1 MSRHRKK
8 AESSDLSERLSALDE
23 ARQLAEGRLSVAPL
37 AEVYDV
43 LERATSRR
51 SLSAGHTVVGFFGA
65 TGSGKSSLFNAVT
78 GSSVATVAAR
88 RPTTSEPL
96 AGVWGIEGSEPLLD
110 WLNVNNRQHM
120 DDGVGESSAATG
132 GHDNGGHDDGRG
144 GGATDGTHDLILLDL
159 PDFDS
164 TALEHRKIV
173 EKMAGQVDVLVWVLD
188 PQKYADAAVHYG
200 FLRPLA
206 SHGAVT
212 LVVLNQV
219 DRLQER
225 EVEPVVKSLRG
236 LLAQDGL
243 VDAEVH
249 PVSAVTGTGV
259 DVLRQKIQQVAARRE
274 AATQRLMADVG
285 RAVKQLETTSN
296 GEDPAPES
304 AKQKSAKKPSP
315 SVGKNERQ
323 QLVDQLAGAARV
335 EAVVDAVARSYRRR
349 ARAQTGWPVTRWL
362 GKFRPDPLRRL
373 NLGRDDVNPEL
384 NRTSMPEPGAAER
397 AKADSAVRA
406 FADSASEG
414 APEPWKAS
422 IRRASRAS
430 QEELPDALDQAIAGT
445 DLRANRKS
453 WWWPVIGFVQWLT
466 LAAAVVGAGWL
477 GFIAVMGYLQLPVL
491 ETPRVE
497 GFPLPTLLL
506 LGGVLLG
513 ILLAIMSG
521 FFARLGARS
530 RAKNARR
537 RLRGAVGAAA
547 DKHVVEPVQAEID
560 RLGQFNAALARAK
573 GL

>member
-132 GHDNGGHDDGRG
+132 GQDNGGHDDGRG

-249 PVSAVTGTGV
+249 PVSAVTGTGI
-259 DVLRQKIQQVAARRE
+259 DVLRGKIQQVAARRE
-274 AATQRLMADVG
+274 
-285 RAVKQLETTSN
+285 
-296 GEDPAPES
+296 
-304 AKQKSAKKPSP
+304 
-315 SVGKNERQ
+315 
-323 QLVDQLAGAARV
+323 
-335 EAVVDAVARSYRRR
+335 
-349 ARAQTGWPVTRWL
+349 
-362 GKFRPDPLRRL
+362 
-373 NLGRDDVNPEL
+373 
-384 NRTSMPEPGAAER
+384 
-397 AKADSAVRA
+397 
-406 FADSASEG
+406 
-414 APEPWKAS
+414 
-422 IRRASRAS
+422 
-430 QEELPDALDQAIAGT
+430 
-445 DLRANRKS
+445 
-453 WWWPVIGFVQWLT
+453 
-466 LAAAVVGAGWL
+466 
-477 GFIAVMGYLQLPVL
+477 
-491 ETPRVE
+491 
-497 GFPLPTLLL
+497 
-506 LGGVLLG
+506 
-513 ILLAIMSG
+513 
-521 FFARLGARS
+521 
-530 RAKNARR
+530 
-537 RLRGAVGAAA
+537 
-547 DKHVVEPVQAEID
+547 
-560 RLGQFNAALARAK
+560 
-573 GL
+573 